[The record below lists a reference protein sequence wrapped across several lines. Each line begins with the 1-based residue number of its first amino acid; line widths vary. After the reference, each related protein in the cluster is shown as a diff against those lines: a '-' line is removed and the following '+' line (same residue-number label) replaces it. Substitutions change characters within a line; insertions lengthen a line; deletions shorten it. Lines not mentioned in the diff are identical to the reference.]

1 MVYLSIWVVRL
12 YYFSAG
18 SNTSKVAQNVLHCLQ
33 PSEST
38 SIFFFYYIHNYYKI
52 ENIKLDYFFLNMFVT
67 MNAQQSLNILMNDA
81 EAATNIE
88 SEKPVIISLEE
99 IEQATN
105 NFDEARKIGQGGYG
119 SVYFGII
126 RERVCN

>member
-1 MVYLSIWVVRL
+1 
-12 YYFSAG
+12 
-18 SNTSKVAQNVLHCLQ
+18 
-33 PSEST
+33 
-38 SIFFFYYIHNYYKI
+38 
-52 ENIKLDYFFLNMFVT
+52 MFVT
-67 MNAQQSLNILMNDA
+67 MNAQESLNILKNDA

-105 NFDEARKIGQGGYG
+105 NFDEARKIGEGGYS